1 MLLGIEH
8 RMGHPHFFQHG
19 RDFFGNINAD
29 GPHQHGLTFF
39 VQLLDLPDDGAIF
52 GLGIFIDHIGV
63 ILADH
68 VVVSGNHH
76 HVEIVDLLELRRLG
90 VRGAGHAAE
99 LFIHPEV
106 VLEGDRGQGLILPL
120 HLDPLLG
127 LQGLMQPI
135 AETAALHGP
144 AGELVHDHHLIVAHQ
159 IVHVPL
165 EEHIGLQGL
174 VQMMQPLD
182 IPGVIE
188 VIHPD
193 KLFAQG
199 HPFLGKRD
207 RPGLLIQGVMFVN
220 LEIRDDPVRPLV
232 ELGGHLGRAGD
243 DQRGAGLVDQDGV
256 HLVDNGVMELALTE
270 ILEVELHV
278 VAQIIK
284 AEFVVG
290 SVGNIG
296 AIGLLPG
303 RVIHLMQ
310 DGADGKP
317 EKAVELAH
325 PFGITPG
332 QVIVD
337 RDHMHAAPGEGV
349 EIYRQGGGQGFALA
363 GFHLGDLALM
373 EDDAADEL
381 HIKMPHAQNPPS
393 RFPADGKGLGQ
404 QAVQGDS
411 GGEPLLKEHGLR
423 HQGSVIELLDLRLQL
438 VDRRHQRLNGLE
450 NPFVFG
456 AKNLFQ
462 NRSKH
467 ISTPEG
473 QRRRHAVRHSPA
485 RSVFFWNIFHLSQIR
500 ASSLQSGNFGHWIQS
515 LHTLWGSSFLSI
527 GLNPSRSKKT
537 G

>member
-1 MLLGIEH
+1 
-8 RMGHPHFFQHG
+8 
-19 RDFFGNINAD
+19 
-29 GPHQHGLTFF
+29 
-39 VQLLDLPDDGAIF
+39 
-52 GLGIFIDHIGV
+52 
-63 ILADH
+63 
-68 VVVSGNHH
+68 
-76 HVEIVDLLELRRLG
+76 
-90 VRGAGHAAE
+90 
-99 LFIHPEV
+99 
-106 VLEGDRGQGLILPL
+106 
-120 HLDPLLG
+120 
-127 LQGLMQPI
+127 
-135 AETAALHGP
+135 
-144 AGELVHDHHLIVAHQ
+144 
-159 IVHVPL
+159 
-165 EEHIGLQGL
+165 
-174 VQMMQPLD
+174 
-182 IPGVIE
+182 
-188 VIHPD
+188 
-193 KLFAQG
+193 
-199 HPFLGKRD
+199 
-207 RPGLLIQGVMFVN
+207 
-220 LEIRDDPVRPLV
+220 
-232 ELGGHLGRAGD
+232 
-243 DQRGAGLVDQDGV
+243 
-256 HLVDNGVMELALTE
+256 MELALTE

-332 QVIVD
+332 QIIVD
-337 RDHMHAAPGEGV
+337 RDHMHPAPGEGV

-381 HIKMPHAQNPPS
+381 HIEMPHAQNPPG
-393 RFPADGKGLGQ
+393 RLPADGKGLGQ
-404 QAVQGDS
+404 QAVEGYS
-411 GGEPLLKEHGLR
+411 GGEPLFEEHGLR

-473 QRRRHAVRHSPA
+473 QRRKHATRHTPA
-485 RSVFFWNIFHLSQIR
+485 RSAFFCPRFAGPRMRCAERLLFYLSQIR